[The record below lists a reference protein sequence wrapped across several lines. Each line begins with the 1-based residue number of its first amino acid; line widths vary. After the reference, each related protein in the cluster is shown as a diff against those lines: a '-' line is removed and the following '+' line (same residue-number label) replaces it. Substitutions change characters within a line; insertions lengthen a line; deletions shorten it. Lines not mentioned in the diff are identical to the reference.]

1 MDFIST
7 IWNNWIVNI
16 LDIFIVYYI
25 FYRLLLVIKGTRSL
39 QIVIGLLVLMFLTL
53 IAKDVLQLQTV
64 AWLLGKF
71 WIGAAVILAV
81 VFNDEIRL
89 VLAKLGVGFSIFH
102 LYHSSAN
109 KDFNFLSELA
119 EAAIEMSK
127 ARIGGLIVLE
137 KEMGLKNYSETGI
150 VIDAQ
155 ISRELILSIFNT
167 KAPIHDGAIII
178 KDARIHSA
186 GCVLP
191 LSNSIGNKHLGTR
204 HRAGLGLASITDS
217 VIIII
222 SEENGNIS
230 VAYEGKIEITE
241 YDNLLSKLNYC
252 YSKKVEL

>member
-7 IWNNWIVNI
+7 IWGNWLINI

-25 FYRLLLVIKGTRSL
+25 FYRLILVIKGTRAL

-53 IAKDVLQLQTV
+53 IAKDVLHLQTV
-64 AWLLGKF
+64 AWLLSKF
-71 WIGAAVILAV
+71 WIGAVVILAV

-89 VLAKLGVGFSIFH
+89 VLAKLGAGFSKFH
-102 LYHSSAN
+102 FYHSSVK
-109 KDFNFLSELA
+109 KDFGFLVELT

-137 KEMGLKNYSETGI
+137 KEIGLQNYSETGI
-150 VIDAQ
+150 AVDAQ
-155 ISRELILSIFNT
+155 ISQELILSIFNT

-178 KDARIHSA
+178 KDARIQSA

-191 LSNSIGNKHLGTR
+191 LSNSIENKHLGTR
-204 HRAGLGLASITDS
+204 HRAGLGLASVTDS
-217 VIIII
+217 VILIV

-230 VAYEGKIEITE
+230 IAYEGKIETIE
-241 YDNLLSKLNYC
+241 QENLLNKLKYF
-252 YSKKVEL
+252 YYKKVEL

>member
-7 IWNNWIVNI
+7 IWGNWLINI

-25 FYRLLLVIKGTRSL
+25 FYRLILVIKGTRAL

-53 IAKDVLQLQTV
+53 IAKDVLHLQTV

-71 WIGAAVILAV
+71 WIGAVVILAV

-89 VLAKLGVGFSIFH
+89 VLAKLGAGFSKFH
-102 LYHSSAN
+102 SYHSSAN
-109 KDFNFLSELA
+109 KTFDFLEELT
-119 EAAIEMSK
+119 ESAIEMSK

-137 KEMGLKNYSETGI
+137 KEMGLQNYSETGI

-155 ISRELILSIFNT
+155 ISQELILSIFNT
-167 KAPIHDGAIII
+167 KAPVHDGAIII

-191 LSNSIGNKHLGTR
+191 LSNSIENKHLGTR
-204 HRAGLGLASITDS
+204 HRAGLGLASVTDS
-217 VIIII
+217 VILIV

-230 VAYEGKIEITE
+230 IAYEGKIETIE
-241 YDNLLSKLNYC
+241 QKNLLNKLKYC
-252 YSKKVEL
+252 YYKKVEL

>member
-1 MDFIST
+1 MDFVST
-7 IWNNWIVNI
+7 IWFKWIVNI

-25 FYRLLLVIKGTRSL
+25 FYRIILVIKGTRSL
-39 QIVIGLLVLMFLTL
+39 QIVIGLLILMFLTL
-53 IAKDVLQLQTV
+53 IAKDILHLQTV

-71 WIGAAVILAV
+71 WIGAVVILAV

-89 VLAKLGVGFSIFH
+89 VLAKLGAGFSKFH
-102 LYHSSAN
+102 SYHSSVN
-109 KDFNFLSELA
+109 KEFDFLEELT

-127 ARIGGLIVLE
+127 AKIGGLIVLE

-150 VIDAQ
+150 TIDAQ
-155 ISRELILSIFNT
+155 ISQELILSIFNT

-191 LSNSIGNKHLGTR
+191 LSNTIENKHLGTR

-217 VIIII
+217 VIIIN
-222 SEENGNIS
+222 SEETGNIS
-230 VAYEGKIEITE
+230 VAYEGKIETVE
-241 YDNLLSKLNYC
+241 HENLLKKLNSC

>member
-7 IWNNWIVNI
+7 VWDNWIVNI
-16 LDIFIVYYI
+16 LDILIVYYI
-25 FYRLLLVIKGTRSL
+25 FYRLILVIKGTRAL

-53 IAKDVLQLQTV
+53 IAKDILHLQTV

-71 WIGAAVILAV
+71 WIGAVVILAV

-89 VLAKLGVGFSIFH
+89 VLAKLGAGFSKFH
-102 LYHSSAN
+102 FYHSSVK
-109 KDFNFLSELA
+109 KDFDFLEELT
-119 EAAIEMSK
+119 ESAIEMSK

-137 KEMGLKNYSETGI
+137 KEMGLQNYSETGI

-155 ISRELILSIFNT
+155 ISQELILSIFNT
-167 KAPIHDGAIII
+167 KAPVHDGAIII

-191 LSNSIGNKHLGTR
+191 LSNSIENKHLGTR
-204 HRAGLGLASITDS
+204 HRAGLGLASVTDS
-217 VIIII
+217 VILIV

-230 VAYEGKIEITE
+230 IAYEGKIETIE
-241 YDNLLSKLNYC
+241 QENLLNKLKYC
-252 YSKKVEL
+252 YYKKVEL